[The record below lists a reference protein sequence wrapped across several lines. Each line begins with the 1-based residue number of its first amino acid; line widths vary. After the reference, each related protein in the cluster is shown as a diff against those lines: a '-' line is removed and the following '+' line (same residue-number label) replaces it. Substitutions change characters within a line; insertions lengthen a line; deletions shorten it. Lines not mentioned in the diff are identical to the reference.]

1 MPDKM
6 QQLATARHAGY
17 FRKGDNPKP
26 YITHP
31 AAVVKRLLSWGIPED
46 SPLIDAAWGHDL
58 IEDVQVPKEE
68 IVAASSLEVWE
79 IINQLTFDPQKCSK
93 EEYLETV
100 ANSGSRSVLLVKAA
114 DRLCNTQEFLETFSY
129 DDLSYLEEADSP
141 PKSLDDSSELPELD
155 DPSSPDKNDSNGSK
169 DVTVPDVKYPG
180 NDPTIAPDDYTWKG
194 NGSQGSKQG
203 NYYNSNNKS
212 SLHPDLQHP
221 EPIGPHWDYSGPEG
235 KFRIFP
241 DGRILPK

>member
-1 MPDKM
+1 MSEKM

-58 IEDVQVPKEE
+58 IEDVQVSKEE

-93 EEYLETV
+93 EEYLENV

-114 DRLCNTQEFLETFSY
+114 DRLCNTQEFLETFSKERAKT
-129 DDLSYLEEADSP
+129 YLHYADSIFAALQKLP
-141 PKSLDDSSELPELD
+141 QDAALVQAISEWKAIAAELD
-155 DPSSPDKNDSNGSK
+155 N
-169 DVTVPDVKYPG
+169 
-180 NDPTIAPDDYTWKG
+180 
-194 NGSQGSKQG
+194 
-203 NYYNSNNKS
+203 
-212 SLHPDLQHP
+212 
-221 EPIGPHWDYSGPEG
+221 
-235 KFRIFP
+235 
-241 DGRILPK
+241 